1 MKKYNIKGYIPA
13 REGGEEMIGS
23 MGPYYVHENGHLI
36 QIVEPTPTKL
46 SKSVKYSKITYTK
59 PDKSKKSVMNH
70 LIVAETFLGTK
81 GEWLA
86 NEAGPPP
93 YMRKKYGEKKAAEI
107 WAATPVETKES
118 FGLEAVQVD
127 HKNNKRDDFSLK
139 NLAYMYGS
147 ENNEKG

>member
-1 MKKYNIKGYIPA
+1 MKKYNIEGYTPA
-13 REGGEEMIGS
+13 REGGKEMVGS

-36 QIVEPTPTKL
+36 QIVEPTPSKL
-46 SKSVKYSKITYTK
+46 SKNVKYSKITYTK
-59 PDKSKKSVMNH
+59 PDGSKKSVMNH

-93 YMRKKYGEKKAAEI
+93 FLIEKVGKEAAQKEWDNASPLI
-107 WAATPVETKES
+107 KES

-127 HKNNKRDDFSLK
+127 HKNNKGDDFSLK

-147 ENNEKG
+147 ENREKG